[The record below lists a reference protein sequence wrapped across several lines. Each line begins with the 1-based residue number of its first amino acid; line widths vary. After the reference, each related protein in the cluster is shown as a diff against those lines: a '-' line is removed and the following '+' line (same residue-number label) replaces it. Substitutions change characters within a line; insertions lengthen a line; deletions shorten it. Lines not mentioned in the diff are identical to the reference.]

1 MTESDLFRALADPMR
16 RTLIDRLK
24 AGERNAT
31 ELRDGLGISQ
41 PAVSQHIAVLR
52 GAGLIDERREGR
64 SVHYRIRPEGFRP
77 LVDWLTR
84 YEAFWPARIDR
95 LKSLVKDMDQ

>member
-16 RTLIDRLK
+16 RTMIDRLR

-52 GAGLIDERREGR
+52 GAGLIDERKEGR
-64 SVHYRIRPEGFRP
+64 SVHYRIRPEGLRP
-77 LVDWLTR
+77 LLDWLAT

-95 LKSLVKDMDQ
+95 LKSLLKDMDQ

>member
-1 MTESDLFRALADPMR
+1 MTESELFRALADPMR
-16 RTLIDRLK
+16 RTLIDRLR

-52 GAGLIDERREGR
+52 GAGLIDERKEGR
-64 SVHYRIRPEGFRP
+64 SVRYSIRPEGFRP
-77 LVDWLTR
+77 LLDWLAT
-84 YEAFWPARIDR
+84 YEAFWPTRIDR
-95 LKSLVKDMDQ
+95 LKSLVKEMDQ